1 MSDKQ
6 QNWGEEV
13 LKAYENAK
21 LARSRAYAKYSQ
33 FQVGACLVLNNGEH
47 VLGCNV
53 ENVSNGAT
61 RCAEQGAIS
70 QTFARFGEMDA
81 KFLLV
86 VSQSQPPVGPCGI
99 CLQVLTEFVQ
109 PDFPIYIAGLDKI
122 HSKHTLKDFLP
133 MAFTPDQ
140 LLSAVNKTT

>member
-1 MSDKQ
+1 MSDKKPK
-6 QNWGEEV
+6 WDEEV

-33 FQVGACLVLNNGEH
+33 FQVGVCLVLNNGEH

-61 RCAEQGAIS
+61 RCAEQGAVS
-70 QTFARFGEMDA
+70 QAFARFGEIDA
-81 KFLLV
+81 KFLLI

-99 CLQVLTEFVQ
+99 CLQVLNEFL
-109 PDFPIYIAGLDKI
+109 GLI
-122 HSKHTLKDFLP
+122 SQ
-133 MAFTPDQ
+133 FT
-140 LLSAVNKTT
+140 